1 MKISKL
7 ASLRGGV
14 NKHFLYQTEEPFFL
28 YRQKL
33 NDQNVN
39 FNKNT
44 KNNVNITEKTID
56 TNLST
61 EVLLAIDNDNVEYK
75 EINLVSCRNN
85 KTTLSNYSVVFVA
98 IQLTQLAL
106 LGKAV
111 TF

>member
-7 ASLRGGV
+7 ASLRGRV

-44 KNNVNITEKTID
+44 KNVNITEKTID

-85 KTTLSNYSVVFVA
+85 KTTPSNYSVVFVA